1 MSVQI
6 TPLDNGLIVAT
17 DTMPGVETVALG
29 VWVGVGSR
37 HETETEN
44 GLSHMLEHMAF
55 KGTKTRSALDIVS
68 QIEAVGGHM
77 NAYTS
82 REQTC
87 FYVRLLKDD
96 VPLGLDILSDILIN
110 PVFENAELAR
120 EQHVVLQEIGQAEDT
135 PDDIVFDHLQEAAYP
150 GQAFGRSILG
160 TPQTVKAFRPDH
172 LHDYMARH
180 YRAPGM
186 LVIGTGAIDHD
197 ALVKRAGEAFAPL
210 SSARPERRD
219 EASFETGFRA
229 TPRALE
235 QLHVTLAF
243 DGVSYSDPDFYAAQV
258 LATALGGGMS
268 SRLFQEVRERRGLA
282 YSIYAFSS
290 SWADTGLFGL
300 YAGTSEEDGAEL
312 VSVIAGECQA
322 IAAKASEEEVA
333 RARAQLKSSLL
344 MAQESPTQRAEQLA
358 RQIMVFGREEAVSD
372 QIAQLEAVDAAAM
385 VRCAERLLLQ
395 GPPAYAA
402 IGPKS
407 ALETPASLAARFAR

>member
-1 MSVQI
+1 MSVRI
-6 TPLDNGLIVAT
+6 TELDNGLIVAT
-17 DTMPGVETVALG
+17 DTMAGIETVALG

-37 HETETEN
+37 HESEAEN

-55 KGTKTRSALDIVS
+55 KGTKNRSALDIVS

-87 FYVRLLKDD
+87 FYVRMLKED

-110 PVFENAELAR
+110 PVFETEELAR

-135 PDDIVFDHLQEAAYP
+135 PDDIIFDHLQEAAYP

-160 TPQTVKAFRPDH
+160 TPETVKAFRPQS

-186 LVIGTGAIDHD
+186 LVVAAGAVDHD
-197 ALVKRAGEAFAPL
+197 DLVARAQKAFDPL
-210 SSARPERRD
+210 SATAPERRD
-219 EASFETGFRA
+219 EARFETGFRA
-229 TPRALE
+229 TPKALE

-243 DGVSYSDPDFYAAQV
+243 DGVSYKDPDFYASQV

-300 YAGTSEEDGAEL
+300 YAGTGGDDGEEL
-312 VSVIAGECQA
+312 LSVIAQECRG
-322 IAAKASEEEVA
+322 IAQGASEEETA
-333 RARAQLKSSLL
+333 RAKAQIRSSVL
-344 MAQESPTQRAEQLA
+344 MAQESPAQRAEQLA
-358 RQIMVFGREEAVSD
+358 RQIMVWGRDLPIVEQLAE
-372 QIAQLEAVDAAAM
+372 LEAVDAAAM
-385 VRCAERLLLQ
+385 VRCAERLLMT
-395 GPPAYAA
+395 GKPAYAA
-402 IGPKS
+402 IGPES
-407 ALETPASLAARFAR
+407 ALETKASLAARFG

>member
-1 MSVQI
+1 MSVSI
-6 TPLDNGLIVAT
+6 TTLSNGLTIAS
-17 DTMPGVETVALG
+17 DAMPGLETVALG
-29 VWVGVGSR
+29 VWIGVGSR
-37 HETETEN
+37 HETEAEN

-55 KGTKTRSALDIVS
+55 KGTERRSALDIVS
-68 QIEAVGGHM
+68 EIEAVGGHM

-87 FYVRLLKDD
+87 FYVRLLKED

-110 PVFENAELAR
+110 PVFAQSELER

-160 TPQTVKAFRPDH
+160 TPQTVKAFRPEG

-186 LVIGTGAIDHD
+186 LVVAAGAVDHD
-197 ALVKRAGEAFAPL
+197 DLVRRAGEAFAPL
-210 SSARPERRD
+210 SARAPVREESAV
-219 EASFETGFRA
+219 FETGFRA
-229 TPRALE
+229 TPKALE

-243 DGVSYSDPDFYAAQV
+243 DGVTYTDPDFYAAQV

-300 YAGTSEEDGAEL
+300 YAGASEGDGAEL
-312 VSVIAGECQA
+312 LSVIAGECRA
-322 IAAKASEEEVA
+322 IAEQASEEEVA
-333 RARAQLKSSLL
+333 RARAQLKSSIL
-344 MAQESPTQRAEQLA
+344 MAQESPAQRAEQLA
-358 RQIMVFGREEAVSD
+358 RQIMVWGREVPIAE
-372 QIAQLEAVDAAAM
+372 QIADLEAVDAAAM
-385 VRCAERLLLQ
+385 TACAERLLSK
-395 GPPAYAA
+395 GRPAYAA
-402 IGPKS
+402 IGPQS
-407 ALETPASLAARFAR
+407 ALETPASLAARFG